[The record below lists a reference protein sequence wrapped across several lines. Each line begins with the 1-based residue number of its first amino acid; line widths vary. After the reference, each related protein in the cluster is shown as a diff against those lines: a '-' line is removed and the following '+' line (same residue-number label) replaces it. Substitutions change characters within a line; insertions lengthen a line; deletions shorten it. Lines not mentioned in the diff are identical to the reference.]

1 MAGKATDSPLLSP
14 KQEMTIPETH
24 PESPKAGKIGWIRQI
39 YDRSLLWVQS
49 PSGVWALFFIAVAES
64 SFFPIPPDVFLMV
77 LCLAVPAKSFRY
89 AAICAAG
96 SVLGG
101 MIGYGLGVGFMD
113 TIGMK
118 ILEWYGLHDK
128 YAAVQE
134 LYRRYDALAVGAA
147 GFTPLPYKLF
157 TITAGA
163 FKINFITFTLVSLVS
178 RSARFFLV
186 AAFIYKFGAP
196 VRYFI
201 ERYFNLLSIIFFIL
215 LIGGFLV
222 VKFFFRM

>member
-1 MAGKATDSPLLSP
+1 MTKPASEKND
-14 KQEMTIPETH
+14 QEV
-24 PESPKAGKIGWIRQI
+24 GWVRQI

-49 PSGVWALFFIAVAES
+49 PSGVWALFFLAVAES

-77 LCLAVPAKSFRY
+77 LCISVPRKSFRY

-96 SVLGG
+96 SVIGG
-101 MIGYGLGVGFMD
+101 AIGYGLGMAFMD

-118 ILEWYGLHDK
+118 ILAWYGLHDK
-128 YAAVQE
+128 YEVVQN
-134 LYRRYDALAVGAA
+134 LYQQYDALAVGAA

-163 FKINFITFTLVSLVS
+163 FKINFATFILVSLVA

-196 VRYFI
+196 VRHFI
-201 ERYFNLLSIIFFIL
+201 ERYFNLLSILFFIL

-222 VKFFFRM
+222 VKLFF

>member
-1 MAGKATDSPLLSP
+1 MTKTDSQPDE
-14 KQEMTIPETH
+14 KDAN
-24 PESPKAGKIGWIRQI
+24 KVGWIRQI
-39 YDRSLLWVQS
+39 YDRCLLWVQT

-77 LCLAVPAKSFRY
+77 LCISVPRKSFRY

-96 SVLGG
+96 SVIGG
-101 MIGYGLGVGFMD
+101 AIGYGLGMGFMD
-113 TIGMK
+113 TIGVK

-128 YAAVQE
+128 YEVVQD
-134 LYRRYDALAVGAA
+134 LYRQYDALAVGAA

-163 FKINFITFTLVSLVS
+163 FKINFVTFMLVSILS

-196 VRYFI
+196 VRHFI
-201 ERYFNLLSIIFFIL
+201 ERYFNILTILFFIL

-222 VKFFFRM
+222 VKYFL

>member
-1 MAGKATDSPLLSP
+1 MSETGTQANETDA
-14 KQEMTIPETH
+14 K
-24 PESPKAGKIGWIRQI
+24 KIGWIRQI
-39 YDRSLLWVQS
+39 YDRALLWVQS
-49 PSGVWALFFIAVAES
+49 PSGVWALFLIAVAES

-101 MIGYGLGVGFMD
+101 MLGYGLGMGFMD
-113 TIGMK
+113 TIGVK
-118 ILEWYGLHDK
+118 ILAWYGLQDK
-128 YAAVQE
+128 YEMVQN
-134 LYRRYDALAVGAA
+134 LYQQYDALAVGAA

-157 TITAGA
+157 TSTAGA
-163 FKINFITFTLVSLVS
+163 FKINFVTFVLVSLLS

-196 VRYFI
+196 VRHFI
-201 ERYFNLLSIIFFIL
+201 ERYFNILTILFFIL
-215 LIGGFLV
+215 LIGGFFV
-222 VKFFFRM
+222 VKLFF

>member
-1 MAGKATDSPLLSP
+1 MLEPGT
-14 KQEMTIPETH
+14 QTNETAA
-24 PESPKAGKIGWIRQI
+24 KKMGWIRQI

-49 PSGVWALFFIAVAES
+49 PTGVWALFLIAVAES

-77 LCLAVPAKSFRY
+77 LCIAVPKKSFRY

-101 MIGYGLGVGFMD
+101 MLGYGLGMGFMD
-113 TIGMK
+113 TIGVK

-128 YAAVQE
+128 YEVVQN
-134 LYRRYDALAVGAA
+134 LYRQYDALAVGAA

-163 FKINFITFTLVSLVS
+163 FKINFVTFVLVSALS

-196 VRYFI
+196 VRHFI
-201 ERYFNLLSIIFFIL
+201 ERYFNLLTILFFIL

-222 VKFFFRM
+222 VRLFF

>member
-1 MAGKATDSPLLSP
+1 MTKPASEKND
-14 KQEMTIPETH
+14 QEV
-24 PESPKAGKIGWIRQI
+24 GWVRQI

-49 PSGVWALFFIAVAES
+49 PSGVWALFFLAIAES

-77 LCLAVPAKSFRY
+77 LCISVPRKSFRY

-96 SVLGG
+96 SVIGG
-101 MIGYGLGVGFMD
+101 AIGYGLGMAFMD

-118 ILEWYGLHDK
+118 ILAWYGLHDK
-128 YAAVQE
+128 YEVVQN
-134 LYRRYDALAVGAA
+134 LYQQYDAFAVGAA
-147 GFTPLPYKLF
+147 AFTPLPYKLF

-163 FKINFITFTLVSLVS
+163 FKINFVTFILVSLVA

-196 VRYFI
+196 VRHFI
-201 ERYFNLLSIIFFIL
+201 ERYFNLLSILFFIL

-222 VKFFFRM
+222 VKLFF